1 MRILTLCVFL
11 SAQGLQAQSPPEE
24 QTAAVTNA
32 QDKATES
39 DADIDWGKL
48 MQISAPLG
56 ASPVGLSGPHG
67 RIGQTDWVRRRGC

>member
-32 QDKATES
+32 QDKTTES
-39 DADIDWGKL
+39 EKL
-48 MQISAPLG
+48 LELRELYR
-56 ASPVGLSGPHG
+56 PVD
-67 RIGQTDWVRRRGC
+67 QTIARFELYNACRTMRLLIENHPQS